1 MSEIV
6 SEVDVSLVI
15 PVYNEVENLRE
26 LLVEITDAF
35 APTDYSYEV
44 LFIDDGSTDG
54 SFPLVETLAEEDEHV
69 VGIRFRRNYG
79 QTAAFAAGFDLAKGA
94 AVVTLDADRQND
106 PADIPALVNELNN
119 TDVDVVNGWRK
130 DRQDG
135 YLLRLLPSKIA
146 NTMIARSTKV
156 NLKDRGC
163 SMRAFRR
170 EVVQDLNLYG
180 ELHRFIPELVS
191 NAGFTMSEV
200 AVNHRARVAGE
211 SKYGLSRTFRV
222 LVDLITILFLRNY
235 GDRPMHFFGRLGF
248 GSGILGVLISTFLAG
263 QKVWAGLFG
272 GWDAFR
278 AVRLSNRPL
287 LLLGILLVFIAVQ
300 FFAMGILAE
309 LLTRIYYESQR
320 KSVYQVKEII
330 GR

>member
-35 APTDYSYEV
+35 ATTDYSYEV
-44 LFIDDGSTDG
+44 LFIDDGSKDG
-54 SFPLVETLAEEDEHV
+54 SFPLIETLAEEDDHV

-106 PADIPALVNELNN
+106 PADIPALVDELNN
-119 TDVDVVNGWRK
+119 TDIDVVNGWRK

-146 NTMIARSTKV
+146 NTLIARSTKV

-170 EVVQDLNLYG
+170 EVVQELNLYG

-222 LVDLITILFLRNY
+222 IVDLITILFLRNY

-248 GSGILGVLISTFLAG
+248 VSGISGLLISLFLTG
-263 QKVWAGLFG
+263 QKLLGGLLG
-272 GWDAFR
+272 GWDGFR
-278 AVRLSNRPL
+278 GVTLSNRPL
-287 LLLGILLVFIAVQ
+287 LLLGVLLIFIAVQ

-309 LLTRIYYESQR
+309 LLTRVYYESQR
-320 KSVYQVKEII
+320 KSVYQLKEII